1 LGVNIIQIVIDI
13 DIVSIQIHFIKIVN
27 IKNVLHVFSLAKN
40 LLLMCQLTQN
50 GSSIEFHHTFC
61 SIKPFT
67 LRGKPVHLQCL
78 QVDSLYPISIR
89 FNATP
94 PITSD
99 INLFS
104 MVDRINPN
112 LKTYILQHF
121 VHGLCAMTKQHQIL
135 SYIVKM
141 FNFIWFE
148 PKKPQAGYGQTYE
161 HTYCISQLS
170 IQRKLMT
177 IKLLKGHLITKC
189 FEDFQGVLD
198 EASSSSLTIN
208 YKKLIILLL
217 IALPPSF
224 HPFISTHGHDP
235 TFTFVVITR
244 TSARKG
250 IKFAT

>member
-1 LGVNIIQIVIDI
+1 
-13 DIVSIQIHFIKIVN
+13 
-27 IKNVLHVFSLAKN
+27 
-40 LLLMCQLTQN
+40 
-50 GSSIEFHHTFC
+50 
-61 SIKPFT
+61 
-67 LRGKPVHLQCL
+67 
-78 QVDSLYPISIR
+78 
-89 FNATP
+89 
-94 PITSD
+94 
-99 INLFS
+99 

-121 VHGLCAMTKQHQIL
+121 VHGLCAMTKQHQIFW
-135 SYIVKM
+135 YIAKM

-208 YKKLIILLL
+208 YKKLVILLL

-244 TSARKG
+244 TSPRKG